1 MLAAT
6 DRYSRSDHAAAI
18 AVSHR
23 WQQLR
28 RSSKISLRHS
38 RSIADSS
45 HLDAAI
51 ACSNYVAAVGRNSLQ
66 QPLSAIA
73 DSNFAAFLDSLSRRQ
88 GRCRRYDFPATIAAA
103 IADTNVAAVDMSS
116 LWHSRGIAAS
126 SYLAAAVACSNY
138 VAAVDMT
145 SLSAVAGSHFTA
157 VAMSY
162 LRQSLSIADNH
173 CLSAIAGRNF
183 TAVTRI
189 SLRQYSAVSHCWPQ
203 LRRCSSYDLS
213 AAIAVSHCGQHRR
226 RRDMISLRHSLSV
239 ADSHDFAAAI
249 AVSNLVA
256 AVDMTSLQA
265 WLSVVAGRNF
275 SAVAVISRRK
285 SRSIADNNYLAAVIA
300 GSNHVAAI
308 ASNSRQQ
315 SLYAAATGINYV
327 AAADMTFCSNRC
339 QPLQAAPSP
348 Q

>member
-1 MLAAT
+1 M
-6 DRYSRSDHAAAI
+6 
-18 AVSHR
+18 
-23 WQQLR
+23 
-28 RSSKISLRHS
+28 
-38 RSIADSS
+38 
-45 HLDAAI
+45 DAAI

-73 DSNFAAFLDSLSRRQ
+73 GSNFAAFLNMISRRQ
-88 GRCRRYDFPATIAAA
+88 GRCRSYDFPATIAAA
-103 IADTNVAAVDMSS
+103 IAGTNFAAVDMSS

-203 LRRCSSYDLS
+203 LRRCSRYDFS
-213 AAIAVSHCGQHRR
+213 AATVVSHCWQHCPVDRGHR
-226 RRDMISLRHSLSV
+226 PPATPSARNTLWIAV
-239 ADSHDFAAAI
+239 ACPFAAAARQSEGTTCGI
-249 AVSNLVA
+249 FDRRSTSSLVTPYYT
-256 AVDMTSLQA
+256 VL
-265 WLSVVAGRNF
+265 
-275 SAVAVISRRK
+275 
-285 SRSIADNNYLAAVIA
+285 
-300 GSNHVAAI
+300 
-308 ASNSRQQ
+308 
-315 SLYAAATGINYV
+315 
-327 AAADMTFCSNRC
+327 RC
-339 QPLQAAPSP
+339 QRL
-348 Q
+348 

>member
-1 MLAAT
+1 
-6 DRYSRSDHAAAI
+6 
-18 AVSHR
+18 
-23 WQQLR
+23 
-28 RSSKISLRHS
+28 
-38 RSIADSS
+38 
-45 HLDAAI
+45 
-51 ACSNYVAAVGRNSLQ
+51 
-66 QPLSAIA
+66 
-73 DSNFAAFLDSLSRRQ
+73 
-88 GRCRRYDFPATIAAA
+88 
-103 IADTNVAAVDMSS
+103 
-116 LWHSRGIAAS
+116 
-126 SYLAAAVACSNY
+126 
-138 VAAVDMT
+138 
-145 SLSAVAGSHFTA
+145 
-157 VAMSY
+157 
-162 LRQSLSIADNH
+162 
-173 CLSAIAGRNF
+173 
-183 TAVTRI
+183 
-189 SLRQYSAVSHCWPQ
+189 
-203 LRRCSSYDLS
+203 
-213 AAIAVSHCGQHRR
+213 
-226 RRDMISLRHSLSV
+226 MISLRHSLSV

-265 WLSVVAGRNF
+265 WLSVIAGRNF